1 MSLPELTRDGLVRAA
16 LEVQKQAFAPYSG
29 FFVGA
34 AVLTVDG
41 KTFVG
46 CNVENASY
54 GLSICAERSA
64 ICSMVA
70 TGERQIAAIAVASKG
85 GVTPCGAC
93 RQFLTQPEFGETFNV
108 ILVDSD
114 TGELGRE
121 WNNQELLPG
130 AFRLE
135 R

>member
-1 MSLPELTRDGLVRAA
+1 MPLPELTRDALVRAA
-16 LEVQKQAFAPYSG
+16 LEVQRHAFAPYSG

-34 AVLTVDG
+34 ALLTVEG
-41 KTFVG
+41 NTFVG

-70 TGERQIAAIAVASKG
+70 AGDRRIAAIAIASRG

-93 RQFLTQPEFGETFNV
+93 RQFLTQPEFGEQFAV
-108 ILVDSD
+108 ILVDSE